1 MEAKDETA
9 TEGLQE
15 LQSMKKEIALLKESI
30 NEMKNTMNELCALCA
45 ASLVA
50 SGTKLQERFT
60 GSKHSEGKE
69 EGNEREQED
78 NTGKSP
84 GKEPSSMKKQATGL
98 SSKEKQKITAAEHV
112 QNKKTMAL
120 SKENEGEWQIATNKR
135 KNKTKKQKKRGAV
148 IIGGPNVRRVAFASW
163 ERHESEKSV
172 VFEPIPD
179 GTTFDVLSSMNTV
192 IEQCEAESID
202 LVVQIGEEDILRHHP
217 DYVVEGIAAIIQ
229 EGTANGKVKEVT
241 VCSVVEKYDLEK
253 PGYGTVSYL
262 NESLKG
268 MCAVEGA
275 RFLDL
280 RPALRACKFN
290 GLNRTEYLYTAEGAR
305 SISKIL
311 EDEIQGFFM

>member
-1 MEAKDETA
+1 MEAKDEKA

-15 LQSMKKEIALLKESI
+15 LKSMKREIALLKESI

-50 SGTKLQERFT
+50 SGTKLHERLT
-60 GSKHSEGKE
+60 GSKHPEGKE
-69 EGNEREQED
+69 KEKERDQED
-78 NTGKSP
+78 SKGKLLETEPTSIEKQVTESP
-84 GKEPSSMKKQATGL
+84 
-98 SSKEKQKITAAEHV
+98 SKEKQRITAAEHI
-112 QNKKTMAL
+112 QNKRTTL
-120 SKENEGEWQIATNKR
+120 NKENEGEWKTATNKR

-172 VFEPIPD
+172 VFETIPD
-179 GTTFDVLSSMNTV
+179 GTTFDVLSSMNAV

-217 DYVVEGIAAIIQ
+217 DYVAEGIAAIIQ

-241 VCSVVEKYDLEK
+241 VCSVIEKYDLEK
-253 PGYGTVSYL
+253 PGYGTVAYL

-268 MCAVEGA
+268 ICAVEGA

-305 SISKIL
+305 SISKTL
-311 EDEIQGFFM
+311 EDEIGGFFM